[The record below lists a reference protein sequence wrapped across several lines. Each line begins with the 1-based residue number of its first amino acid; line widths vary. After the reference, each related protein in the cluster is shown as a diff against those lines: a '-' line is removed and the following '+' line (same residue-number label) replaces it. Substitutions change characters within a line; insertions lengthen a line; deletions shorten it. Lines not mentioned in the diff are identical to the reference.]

1 MVYMQLALVSVNALP
16 MSPLPLSVRE
26 EGNAVDKYERPLHRV
41 TVVVTCILFAFL
53 LALVQGAWDVAS
65 GV

>member
-26 EGNAVDKYERPLHRV
+26 EGNAVDNHERPLHRV
-41 TVVVTCILFAFL
+41 TVVVMCVLFAFL
-53 LALVQGAWDVAS
+53 LALVQGTRNIAR